1 MGRGQE
7 RDKGQEAPKAPRA
20 EGIAAQWD
28 CVGGGVGRGK
38 YLKNRNFH
46 IFHLKNKNTRR
57 RGGGEEKTKTEGK
70 KIINKTKRTRKG
82 LCAVWLSANGR
93 VLQALP
99 GARPPA
105 GAAAPQVQNIERNTR
120 YEE

>member
-57 RGGGEEKTKTEGK
+57 RGGEKKGK
-70 KIINKTKRTRKG
+70 KNKNGGKKNNKQNKTNQKRS
-82 LCAVWLSANGR
+82 LCSLA
-93 VLQALP
+93 
-99 GARPPA
+99 
-105 GAAAPQVQNIERNTR
+105 
-120 YEE
+120 